1 MKNNIDIILDELEQL
16 YPEADCELDYG
27 TPFQL
32 LISVVLSAQTTDKMV
47 NDVTK
52 DLFKEYPDLEAMLT
66 LSEIELQQ
74 KIKKIGLYRNKSKSI
89 HKLCIMLAEEFDG
102 KVPDE
107 YDDLIRLPGV
117 GRKTANVVLSNA
129 FSKPAIAVDTHVFR
143 VSNRIGLAEA
153 KDVLKTELQLM
164 ELIPKER
171 WSLAHH
177 LLIWHGR
184 RTCKAK
190 KPSCDTCPISQCC
203 KYFLGIEEEQS

>member
-1 MKNNIDIILDELEQL
+1 MKKNAEIILDELEQL
-16 YPEADCELDYG
+16 YPAADCELTYR

-32 LISVVLSAQTTDKMV
+32 LIAVVLSAQTTDKKV

-52 DLFKEYPDLEAMLT
+52 DLFAEYPDLEAMLT
-66 LSEIELQQ
+66 LSEMELQN
-74 KIKKIGLYRNKSKSI
+74 KIKKIGLYRNKSKSVRN
-89 HKLCIMLAEEFDG
+89 LCIMLAEEFDG
-102 KVPDE
+102 KVPDA

-153 KDVLKTELQLM
+153 KDVLQTELQLM
-164 ELIPKER
+164 DLIPKER
-171 WSLAHH
+171 WSLSHH

-190 KPSCDTCPISQCC
+190 KPGCEVCPISEYC
-203 KYFLGIEEEQS
+203 KYYLNNNA

>member
-1 MKNNIDIILDELEQL
+1 MKKNVEIILDELEQL
-16 YPEADCELDYG
+16 YPAADCELTYR

-32 LISVVLSAQTTDKMV
+32 LIAVVLSAQTTDKKV

-52 DLFKEYPDLEAMLT
+52 DLFAEYPDLEAMLT
-66 LSEIELQQ
+66 LSEMELQN
-74 KIKKIGLYRNKSKSI
+74 KIKKIGLYRNKSKSVRN
-89 HKLCIMLAEEFDG
+89 LCIMLAEEFDG

-153 KDVLKTELQLM
+153 KDVLQTELQLM
-164 ELIPKER
+164 DLIPKER
-171 WSLAHH
+171 WSLSHH

-190 KPSCDTCPISQCC
+190 KPGCEVCPISEYC
-203 KYFLGIEEEQS
+203 KYYLNNNA